1 MLGLGRTGETSAAVG
16 TSGPALSN
24 EVTPGGDRKDA
35 RALPLVSLHQAAV
48 RLIKAICC
56 RRLFTSS
63 DFSFILSLC
72 ILSVNLHLITSLQSF
87 SGFILLVA
95 FYQRLRSSEML
106 V

>member
-48 RLIKAICC
+48 RLIKAYVVDV
-56 RRLFTSS
+56 SS
-63 DFSFILSLC
+63 PPRISLSSS
-72 ILSVNLHLITSLQSF
+72 LSVFFL
-87 SGFILLVA
+87 
-95 FYQRLRSSEML
+95 
-106 V
+106 